1 MFENWTLKNNDA
13 IIETKLMED
22 RVVMENGYQLDR
34 DLKVYEVK
42 DETDESGKAL
52 AWLFYSPETKQFR
65 IELSLD
71 ADYWTTPLL
80 LSSMLE
86 RGEYSINSYW
96 SQMWVEQRIVP
107 IDRQNIQQIL
117 EDNGLKAYDPYE
129 LLILANGRCAQ
140 DDYYLKEV
148 QIADL
153 PEEIMS
159 QLEQSS
165 DGCL

>member
-22 RVVMENGYQLDR
+22 RVVMSNQLDKN
-34 DLKVYEVK
+34 LKVYEVK
-42 DETDESGKAL
+42 DETDESGKVL

-65 IELSLD
+65 IELPSD

-80 LSSMLE
+80 LSSLLE
-86 RGEYSINSYW
+86 RGEYSINPSW

-107 IDRQNIQQIL
+107 IDRQNIRQIL
-117 EDNGLKAYDPYE
+117 EDNGLKEYDPYE

-140 DDYYLKEV
+140 DEYYLKEV

-153 PEEIMS
+153 PEEIMGR
-159 QLEQSS
+159 LEQKAE
-165 DGCL
+165 